1 MTTWLPADVW
11 RRVVERDASAAVA
24 VLRVSRELHSVATSE
39 LRRLLPFD
47 EVLALWRSSST
58 LCVQSQLCEAL
69 LLSPDAV
76 AAHPHETRKRYGGGC
91 YHVFDA
97 REALPALVRASG
109 GVRGLADRLGAHR
122 SRLEAKRRRDEERPA
137 AQADRAGRLGRG
149 LAVLGLQRRAD
160 SEACSAYIRSGNDL
174 ERALRTAAHMH
185 FLHEHTDGAYAAAV
199 DDGVEEEAR
208 DRGFHYPGIYRE
220 TTLLVQRRPPF
231 RLPAALPW
239 LLDFACTAT
248 ALDAALRAVD
258 ADEHRKRARRSDL
271 LSRREAARSQRH
283 AALVAALGDDD
294 GHAGDVP
301 AADQLRRRAL
311 FFGMES
317 HPALRFWDVVVACKV
332 GLAEACHLAKRLSLL
347 HRTHDELARDAALLF
362 RDAARFDWHG
372 DVPEMAAV
380 AAAAAE
386 ATRRARKEER
396 ARRRATAEAAR
407 ARYECHGVGCRN
419 LHARESPPT
428 VDGFAVCRA
437 CATPRAKV
445 EPR

>member
-248 ALDAALRAVD
+248 ALDAADGVARCEAGDAFEDGQEEDASGHGRA
-258 ADEHRKRARRSDL
+258 AGGEAGGHRGDEGNVPLPGHVGGGGAQGGGGVPVVAEGEGAQRASCGEAAQGRHPPPRRRGERGGCARGGDARRSGRDA
-271 LSRREAARSQRH
+271 RRHDHTSVH
-283 AALVAALGDDD
+283 V
-294 GHAGDVP
+294 
-301 AADQLRRRAL
+301 RRRR
-311 FFGMES
+311 G
-317 HPALRFWDVVVACKV
+317 
-332 GLAEACHLAKRLSLL
+332 
-347 HRTHDELARDAALLF
+347 
-362 RDAARFDWHG
+362 
-372 DVPEMAAV
+372 
-380 AAAAAE
+380 
-386 ATRRARKEER
+386 
-396 ARRRATAEAAR
+396 
-407 ARYECHGVGCRN
+407 
-419 LHARESPPT
+419 
-428 VDGFAVCRA
+428 
-437 CATPRAKV
+437 
-445 EPR
+445 